1 MWAFPFDDVC
11 SKVTSSGAYPY
22 NMLLRKGLGYQVI
35 IALST
40 CTTLSTATSEQT
52 TGYTGHRIQ
61 STIRGEAYP
70 LLLDATLEELRKGLD
85 GGAFSSVDLVDA
97 YIERIEQ
104 VNPFVRAVTEI
115 NPDAR
120 SIAAQRD
127 AERKQGHGTLGPLY
141 GIPVL
146 VKNNI
151 ATADAMNNTAGSY
164 ALLGA
169 KVPEDS
175 HVVARLRNA
184 GAIIL
189 GKTNLSQ
196 WANFRST
203 NSSNGWSAHGGQTI
217 GAYYPG
223 QDPLG
228 SSSGSAVASSIGLAW
243 AALGTD
249 SVGSITA
256 PAHVANVVA
265 VKPTLGLTSRYLV
278 IPYAEHADTIGPI
291 ARSVKDAAYLISAIA
306 GVDHKDGYTSAIPQE
321 MKNRD
326 DSKACTISGLEG
338 RRLGVP
344 RHLLSQRRG
353 SPGKDS
359 VARSFDAALDVMKN
373 LGADIVDVELP
384 GVKKLLDSHVKEFLA
399 VLDADFVTNLSQY
412 LSQLTSNPNKVNS
425 LESVLE
431 FTQNSPEEEY
441 PRRNTVRW
449 EQALARG
456 NNNTAPKARQ
466 HQKVIDDLLGG
477 PDGLDGVLRKKTLD
491 AVIFPST
498 ELTLL
503 TVLIGSP
510 IITVPLGFAPDTT
523 PSRQS
528 SSGYLNETGPNAPF
542 GLAFA
547 GSKWSEELL
556 FGMAY
561 AWEQASQVRGKVKP
575 FVQPKTELEDIVRR
589 TS

>member
-1 MWAFPFDDVC
+1 MHNPFHRDFRADDGIYG
-11 SKVTSSGAYPY
+11 SPDTKHHSGRSLPLTSRRDTRRA
-22 NMLLRKGLGYQVI
+22 
-35 IALST
+35 
-40 CTTLSTATSEQT
+40 SEGT
-52 TGYTGHRIQ
+52 RW
-61 STIRGEAYP
+61 R
-70 LLLDATLEELRKGLD
+70 
-85 GGAFSSVDLVDA
+85 AFSSVDLVDA

-196 WANFRST
+196 PARL
-203 NSSNGWSAHGGQTI
+203 I
-217 GAYYPG
+217 VR
-223 QDPLG
+223 
-228 SSSGSAVASSIGLAW
+228 SAVASSIGLAW

-291 ARSVKDAAYLISAIA
+291 ARSVKDAAYLLSAIA
-306 GVDHKDGYTSAIPQE
+306 GVDHKDGYTSEIPQE

-326 DSKACTISGLEG
+326 YSKACTISGLEG

-456 NNNTAPKARQ
+456 YDNTAPKARQ